1 MDIEG
6 VKLSEITQT
15 DKDTYYMLSFFQKV
29 GGRGGKTNKQKKMKD
44 IRKHVA
50 WKKMYNLRAVN

>member
-50 WKKMYNLRAVN
+50 